1 MMIFINMCP
10 AREPIKPIRYKNKVI
25 QDIKRYKNIYLNL
38 QFKKY
43 FLKSPLCPQYIQLDG
58 VQWVNYYKNS
68 HPLNENKI

>member
-38 QFKKY
+38 QFKNT
-43 FLKSPLCPQYIQLDG
+43 F
-58 VQWVNYYKNS
+58 
-68 HPLNENKI
+68 